1 VAVYADPAS
10 DSQASGAPI
19 FLSRL
24 RRDGG
29 LGASGLSPDLRRL
42 GAALLSGHLLP
53 QRGTEVSMD
62 GSRFDTL
69 AKTLAA
75 SGSRRVALRG
85 LLAGV
90 LAVVGGHQTQDATAK
105 SVKQCKKIS
114 DKQKRQKCLKKA
126 RHQTTPPAI
135 PTGGTVVI
143 PPPPT
148 PLPATCSDGIHN
160 GSETDVDCGGP
171 ECDRCD
177 VGQRCLGAADC
188 ETSFCVDN
196 VCQACIRGQCP
207 EGCDCTV
214 ATGGICA
221 NITFV
226 LRPVCADCPRYSY
239 CPPGQEG
246 GVECYPPCG

>member
-1 VAVYADPAS
+1 
-10 DSQASGAPI
+10 
-19 FLSRL
+19 
-24 RRDGG
+24 
-29 LGASGLSPDLRRL
+29 
-42 GAALLSGHLLP
+42 
-53 QRGTEVSMD
+53 MD

-75 SGSRRVALRG
+75 SGSRRLALRG
-85 LLAGV
+85 LVAGV
-90 LAVVGGHQTQDATAK
+90 LTLVGGHQTQDAAAK
-105 SVKQCKKIS
+105 SVKQCKKID

-126 RHQTTPPAI
+126 RQQTQTI

-143 PPPPT
+143 PPPST
-148 PLPATCSDGIHN
+148 PLPATCSDGIQN

-177 VGQRCLGAADC
+177 VGQGCRGAADC

-196 VCQACIRGQCP
+196 VCRKCVHGQCP

-221 NITFV
+221 STTFV
-226 LRPVCADCPRYSY
+226 LRAGCADCPRYSY
-239 CPPGQEG
+239 CPPGPEAG